1 MQYSKN
7 NDEMRGREYSARI
20 VKEYFIRHPSLHPI
34 HARELIREILDNEP
48 KMQYNLY
55 MKSDDI
61 VIGHDDQCENS
72 RGWVGFPCE
81 CEERFKDK

>member
-48 KMQYNLY
+48 EM
-55 MKSDDI
+55 
-61 VIGHDDQCENS
+61 
-72 RGWVGFPCE
+72 
-81 CEERFKDK
+81 